1 MTISPGNSR
10 FAGMDLLEAFNDYI
24 IREKIFT
31 SADRLLLAVSG
42 GLDSVV
48 LCELCNRAG
57 FHFVVAHC
65 NFQLRG
71 EESQRDEDFVRRL
84 AAGYGKPVVV
94 KKFDTAVFAAEHKLS
109 VQVAARELRYGWFR
123 EVAEREGL
131 RYVVTAHQLND
142 NIETML
148 MNFFKGT
155 GISGLRVMLPR
166 QGNVVRPLL
175 FAGRADILA
184 YAETRGLVWVEDSSN
199 QSDKY
204 TRNYFRHRVIPL
216 IAEAY
221 PAVLDNLADNIGR
234 FRDIEII
241 YREAIGQQKKKL
253 LEYRGA
259 EVHIPVLKLLKTAA
273 LPALLYEIV
282 SAYGFSPQQVE
293 GVRALLG
300 SESGR
305 YMVSDTHRILK
316 NRNYLIISPLGTIGV
331 ENILVEAGDT
341 GIEYARGNLRISR
354 LERAAVGGLDQG
366 QRVALLDAAGL
377 KFPLLL
383 RKWRPGDYF
392 YPLGMRKKK
401 KLGRFFIDN
410 KLSLAEKEKMWVLE
424 MDKKI
429 VWVVGMRIDDRWKLG
444 PGTKE
449 VVRIEFNP
457 SAGGASR

>member
-1 MTISPGNSR
+1 
-10 FAGMDLLEAFNDYI
+10 MDLLEAFNDYI
-24 IREKIFT
+24 IREKLFT

-48 LCELCNRAG
+48 LCALCDRAG
-57 FHFVVAHC
+57 FDFVVAHC
-65 NFQLRG
+65 NFELRG
-71 EESQRDEDFVRRL
+71 AESQRDEDFVRGL
-84 AAGYGKPVVV
+84 AAGYGKPVLV
-94 KKFDTAVFAAEHKLS
+94 KKFDTAGFAAAHKLS

-131 RYVVTAHQLND
+131 RCVVTAHQLDD

-155 GISGLRVMLPR
+155 GIGGLRAMLPR
-166 QGNVVRPLL
+166 QGLVVRPLL
-175 FAGRADILA
+175 FASRARLLLF
-184 YAETRGLVWVEDSSN
+184 AEQHGLVWVEDSSN

-204 TRNYFRHRVIPL
+204 TRNYFRHQVIPL
-216 IAEAY
+216 IGQAY

-241 YREAIGQQKKKL
+241 YREAIEQQKKKL
-253 LEYRGA
+253 LEYRGE

-273 LPALLYEIV
+273 LQTLLYEILWP
-282 SAYGFSPQQVE
+282 YGFSPQQAE
-293 GVRALLG
+293 GVKDLLG

-305 YMVSDTHRILK
+305 YVLSLTHRILK
-316 NRNYLIISPLGTIGV
+316 NRNYLIISPLGGIGA
-331 ENILVEAGDT
+331 ENIPIEDGDT
-341 GIEYARGNLRISR
+341 GIEYAQGILRISR
-354 LERAAVGGLDQG
+354 LEGAAVGALDQG
-366 QRVALLDAAGL
+366 PRVALLDASGL

-401 KLGRFFIDN
+401 KLSRFFIDS
-410 KLSLAEKEKMWVLE
+410 KLSLADKEKVWVLE

-429 VWVVGMRIDDRWKLG
+429 IWVIGMRIDDRWRVG
-444 PGTKE
+444 PGSGGM
-449 VVRIEFNP
+449 VRIEFIP